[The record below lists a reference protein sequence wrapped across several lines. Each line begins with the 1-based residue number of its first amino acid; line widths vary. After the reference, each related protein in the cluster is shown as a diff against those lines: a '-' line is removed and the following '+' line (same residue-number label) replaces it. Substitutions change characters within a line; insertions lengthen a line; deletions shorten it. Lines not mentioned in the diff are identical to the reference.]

1 MMSGKEGYAVISS
14 AVDTPKIM
22 PEKKKLVIEKITGD
36 FDVYISEEKIYSSN
50 GFVSGDA
57 NGQKMYKKVLT
68 REEMIAVLYR
78 ALHRNIVD

>member
-1 MMSGKEGYAVISS
+1 VTQEQFNKMMNNWITEQAKKDPS
-14 AVDTPKIM
+14 AWSA
-22 PEKKKLVIEKITGD
+22 ESREWA
-36 FDVYISEEKIYSSN
+36 ERN